1 MIIAQSSRQR
11 GAVLLVAL
19 VMLLV
24 LTLLAVGS
32 MSGVAL
38 ESRVTGN
45 RVLTVRMQN
54 SAEAALRE
62 AEFRINSPETRAT
75 RRQQLEPHPA
85 ECKVTNVLQGSGFNK
100 TCLLAIKD
108 TSLHGFVKYPQNIKN
123 NDLSAASAGSLL
135 WMPYRGLDYIQASIP
150 EIPSFWNTYIL
161 APESVAYGDYLQGKS
176 TYYYL
181 VNGLARPV
189 AGRDLAVQSTMAR
202 FYFGEES
209 D

>member
-1 MIIAQSSRQR
+1 MSTRQSSRQQ

-75 RRQQLEPHPA
+75 RRQQLESDPE
-85 ECKVTNVLQGSGFNK
+85 ECKATNVLQSSGFNK

-108 TSLHGFVKYPQNIKN
+108 DSLHGFVSYPQRVKS
-123 NDLSAASAGSLL
+123 NDLSGASTGSLL
-135 WMPYRGLDYIQASIP
+135 WMTYRGLDYSQASIP
-150 EIPSFWNTYIL
+150 EIPSFWNTFIL
-161 APESVAYGDYLQGKS
+161 PPLSVEYGDYQEGKGK
-176 TYYYL
+176 YYYL

-189 AGRDLAVQSTMAR
+189 AGRDLALQSSMAR
-202 FYFGEES
+202 YYFGEES